1 MRNNQLVAK
10 IQKGLDE
17 ISPLINQKITP
28 GSVRRINEITGQM
41 VKAIDSR
48 ASRMNFVRRFL
59 ILLSLCALVSPAEA
73 TIDDAITWA
82 LQAIDPYVK
91 QGYIARDD
99 QWGGDLGLR
108 EQKAIP
114 HTLFKGNDYWFCMG
128 TDVDNARLAIHLYDS
143 KGKIAENDAWQ
154 KGRFAGARVLAQATG
169 TYYIIVE
176 VTNSPKER
184 TTWAM
189 VYGYK

>member
-1 MRNNQLVAK
+1 
-10 IQKGLDE
+10 
-17 ISPLINQKITP
+17 
-28 GSVRRINEITGQM
+28 VRRL
-41 VKAIDSR
+41 
-48 ASRMNFVRRFL
+48 L
-59 ILLSLCALVSPAEA
+59 ILLSFCGLLTLADA
-73 TIDDAITWA
+73 TIDDAITFA

-91 QGYIARDD
+91 QGYLVRDD

-114 HTLFKGNDYWFCMG
+114 HTLFKGNDYWFFMA
-128 TDVDNARLAIHLYDS
+128 TDVEGARLAIHVYDS
-143 KGKIAENDAWQ
+143 KGKLAENDSWQ
-154 KGRFAGARVLAQATG
+154 KGRFAASRVVAPATG

>member
-1 MRNNQLVAK
+1 
-10 IQKGLDE
+10 
-17 ISPLINQKITP
+17 
-28 GSVRRINEITGQM
+28 
-41 VKAIDSR
+41 
-48 ASRMNFVRRFL
+48 VRRFL
-59 ILLSLCALVSPAEA
+59 ILLSFCTIITSADA
-73 TIDDAITWA
+73 TLDDAIKSA
-82 LQAIDPYVK
+82 IQAMDPYVK
-91 QGYIARDD
+91 QGYVVRDD

-128 TDVDNARLAIHLYDS
+128 SDVDNARVAIHLYDS
-143 KGKIAENDAWQ
+143 KGRLAENDSWQ
-154 KGRFAGARVLAQATG
+154 RGRFAAVRILPPSTG

-176 VTNSPKER
+176 VTASPKDR

>member
-1 MRNNQLVAK
+1 
-10 IQKGLDE
+10 
-17 ISPLINQKITP
+17 
-28 GSVRRINEITGQM
+28 
-41 VKAIDSR
+41 
-48 ASRMNFVRRFL
+48 MNIVRRFL
-59 ILLSLCALVSPAEA
+59 ILLSLCTLLSPADA
-73 TIDDAITWA
+73 TIDDAITSA

-91 QGYIARDD
+91 QGYIVRDD

-114 HTLFKGNDYWFCMG
+114 HTLFRGNDYWFLVG
-128 TDVDNARLAIHLYDS
+128 TDVDNARLAIHVYDS
-143 KGKIAENDAWQ
+143 KGKIAENDFWQ
-154 KGRFAGARVLAQATG
+154 KGRFAGARVLAPATG

-176 VTNSPKER
+176 VTGSTKER